1 MPTHCSCG
9 GPQKGAHTPCA
20 CARATRGPTHS
31 FGTAGPCPT
40 RQRAQDTLD
49 ARQPARQSRT
59 PGRGPHLQQA
69 GDEVLGRIRLLQ
81 SQTLFSSSTTI
92 SACSRDTDNRL
103 MRMSQYSALAHSRG
117 PAPSNAAHG
126 STITLA
132 EAYRSTAPFP
142 ASGSS
147 TAARIGGPPAKEVA
161 LLNQR
166 EALRV
171 GAVLLDEREPAVTLF
186 RRHRHDRGPP
196 SAPQQ
201 TGALGPA
208 RPDGVFQ
215 NTPRSF
221 KFQTA
226 SVLNKIHK

>member
-103 MRMSQYSALAHSRG
+103 IRMSQYSALAHSRG

-171 GAVLLDEREPAVTLF
+171 GAVLLDEREPAETLLHC
-186 RRHRHDRGPP
+186 RRHGRGPP
-196 SAPQQ
+196 SAPQR
-201 TGALGPA
+201 TGALRPA
-208 RPDGVFQ
+208 RAGWEC
-215 NTPRSF
+215 
-221 KFQTA
+221 FQTQV
-226 SVLNKIHK
+226 STQFRISNGK